1 VFIDDTDTL
10 TPDTVSQRSKRE
22 TTMLDTFLQHVQT
35 ILIYIANGGLL
46 LLYVAWAQIA
56 AVITTAACVALGWRA
71 PESQRLWIGGI
82 GVLAALAALAAPPP
96 APFLLAGMAVAGAVA
111 VRLDRFNPDALGW
124 RVSGGIALY
133 AGAALVYLTY
143 SRYLTGIDAAAWAQA
158 IGGQDEAQTALAQGR
173 AFLNTLATWGLW
185 LILPLAYLSLLAQ
198 GILIHPPIGQR
209 PAQTITAVR
218 TRGHG

>member
-1 VFIDDTDTL
+1 MRNEVILLPLHPVKDT
-10 TPDTVSQRSKRE
+10 KRE
-22 TTMLDTFLQHVQT
+22 TTMFDTFLHTVQV
-35 ILIYIANGGLL
+35 ILLYTANGGLIL
-46 LLYVAWAQIA
+46 FYVAWAQIA
-56 AVITTAACVALGWRA
+56 AIITTAACAALAGRA
-71 PESQRLWIGGI
+71 PVEQRLWVGSIGT
-82 GVLAALAALAAPPP
+82 VAVVAALVATPPT
-96 APFLLAGMAVAGAVA
+96 PFLLAGMAVAGTVA

-133 AGAALVYLTY
+133 AGAALVYLAY
-143 SRYLTGIDAAAWAQA
+143 SRYLAGIDAGAWAQA
-158 IGGQDEAQTALAQGR
+158 LGGQNEAQTALAQGQ